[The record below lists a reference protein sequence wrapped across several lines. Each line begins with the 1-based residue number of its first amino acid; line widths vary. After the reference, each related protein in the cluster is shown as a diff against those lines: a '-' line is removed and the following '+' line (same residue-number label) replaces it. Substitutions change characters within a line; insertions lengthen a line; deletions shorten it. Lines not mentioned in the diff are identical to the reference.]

1 MAVAGTHKAS
11 VYSGTNLTSY
21 ATGSWTPT
29 ADTWAICS
37 VQNELSGTPTTPTV
51 SGNGVT
57 WSTDPNL
64 TYIND
69 TAGTQSRITIFVA
82 KMGASPSAGAVTADF
97 AAVEQAGCNIIVD
110 EFTGV
115 DVSGT
120 SLNAVVQSKTG
131 TVNGSGTSESI
142 TLDSGIT
149 AGNASFGA
157 FHHQAAEG
165 NTAGDSHTELGDG
178 NHAGPSSS
186 FTTVYKPAGN
196 QTVSASWTT
205 SIAKGGIALE
215 IKAAGAAAAAKP
227 KTLLTLGVG

>member
-1 MAVAGTHKAS
+1 MAIAGTHKAS
-11 VYSGTNLTSY
+11 LYSGTNATSGV
-21 ATGSWTPT
+21 TGSWTPT
-29 ADTWAICS
+29 ANTWAICC

-51 SGNGVT
+51 TGNSVT
-57 WSTDPNL
+57 WTQAV
-64 TYIND
+64 TYVND

-97 AAVEQAGCNIIVD
+97 SAVEQAGINIIVD

-120 SLNAVVQSKTG
+120 SLAAVVQSKTG

-142 TLDSGIT
+142 AMDSGIT
-149 AGNASFGA
+149 AGNASFGC
-157 FHHQAAEG
+157 FHHQAAEA

-186 FTTVYKPAGN
+186 LTTVYKVAGN

-205 SIAKGGIALE
+205 SIGKGGIALE
-215 IKAAGAAAAAKP
+215 IKAASAGIVIP
-227 KTLLTLGVG
+227 VFMNQYRQRVT